1 MQISCGMLRVFQPCA
16 QRMGLAVN
24 PCVAPAAGVVSKPM
38 LAAGDDFVFTLM
50 ILIILSKDV
59 VIFILHLVILNHNL
73 VLYVKYPSS
82 YKIYVVHFIKNAVN
96 LLMYGCYFHLY
107 GVYF

>member
-1 MQISCGMLRVFQPCA
+1 
-16 QRMGLAVN
+16 MGLAVN

-82 YKIYVVHFIKNAVN
+82 YKIYVVRFINNAVN
-96 LLMYGCYFHLY
+96 FLMYGCYFYLY